1 MRTPNYAKVT
11 HHISYITPPIKGKGI
26 HSSILLQRTQKA
38 EKMGSAGN
46 EEKAVVE
53 NREWYLAA
61 YAPEGVLTSDHLKL
75 RTVPLS
81 LAVDS
86 IPDRH
91 VIVQNLLISVDPY
104 QRTRLTGLEEG
115 LYFPQFKLNEVLEL
129 EQL

>member
-1 MRTPNYAKVT
+1 
-11 HHISYITPPIKGKGI
+11 
-26 HSSILLQRTQKA
+26 
-38 EKMGSAGN
+38 MGGAGS

-61 YAPEGVLTSDHLKL
+61 YAPEGVPTSDHLKL

-91 VIVQNLLISVDPY
+91 LVVQNLLISVDPY
-104 QRTRLTGLEEG
+104 QRTRLTGLEDG
-115 LYFPQFKLNEVLEL
+115 LYFPQFKLNEVLETNFTL
-129 EQL
+129 TPLQIYKYNAL

>member
-1 MRTPNYAKVT
+1 MR
-11 HHISYITPPIKGKGI
+11 GD
-26 HSSILLQRTQKA
+26 
-38 EKMGSAGN
+38 GN

-129 EQL
+129 KQL